1 VAVGACARTG
11 SNGAVF
17 DAIRA
22 QNPLLFLVT
31 GDLFYGNI
39 DTDSARRFR
48 KAYGASLTAPAPAAL
63 YRSTPVA
70 YVWDDHDYGP
80 NDGDRTSASRSTAQS
95 VYRQLV
101 PHYALAAGRIGPIY
115 QAFTVGQVRFV
126 LTDLRSERSPSGVPD
141 GPGKTMLGAVQKA
154 WFKREL
160 LGARERGQL
169 VVWVSTV
176 PWIGEP
182 SAGSD
187 TWAGYAT
194 ERRELAAFIARQ
206 GPLVMLAGDAH
217 MVAID
222 DGSHSG
228 YAGSGA
234 PGFPVMHAAAL
245 DRPGGT
251 KGGPFSEGSY
261 PGGGQFGT
269 LTVRDRGTWLEVEL
283 AGWRY
288 TGTRVVS
295 YAFEVTAGAREDRA
309 SSTSRSRSNQ

>member
-1 VAVGACARTG
+1 
-11 SNGAVF
+11 VF

-22 QNPLLFLVT
+22 RDPLFFLVT
-31 GDLFYGNI
+31 GDFFYGNI

-48 KAYGASLTAPAPAAL
+48 EAYGASLTAPAQAAL
-63 YRSTPVA
+63 YRSAPVA

-80 NDGDRTSASRSTAQS
+80 NDGDRTSQSRSTAQR

-101 PHYALAAGRIGPIY
+101 PHYLVPAGRIGPIY
-115 QAFTVGQVRFV
+115 QAFTVGRVRFI

-154 WFKREL
+154 WFKRQL
-160 LGARERGQL
+160 VGARENGQL
-169 VVWVSTV
+169 VAWVSTV
-176 PWIGEP
+176 PWIGAP

-194 ERRELAAFIARQ
+194 ERRELADFIASQ

-228 YAGSGA
+228 YSGSGA
-234 PGFPVMHAAAL
+234 PGFPVMHAAPL

-251 KGGPFSEGSY
+251 KGGSFSEGTY
-261 PGGGQFGT
+261 PGSGQFGT
-269 LTVRDRGTWLEVEL
+269 LTVRDRGARLEVEL

-288 TGTRVVS
+288 TGRRIVS
-295 YAFEVTAGAREDRA
+295 YTFEVAA
-309 SSTSRSRSNQ
+309 SGR